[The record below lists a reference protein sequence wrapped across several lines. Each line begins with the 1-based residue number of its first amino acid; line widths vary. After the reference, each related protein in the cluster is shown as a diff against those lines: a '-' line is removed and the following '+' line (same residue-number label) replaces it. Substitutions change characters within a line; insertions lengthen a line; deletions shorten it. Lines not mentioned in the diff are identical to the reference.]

1 MSTSFFIESCSP
13 FSRCWSLVYALL
25 EVFESTLQHR
35 EIFLCEI
42 LSVYESFFIDIM
54 ENEVNLITNHILSG
68 WIELVKSSSLTAF
81 VFIQIIF
88 YIKIF
93 NSHYVVHAILC

>member
-1 MSTSFFIESCSP
+1 
-13 FSRCWSLVYALL
+13 
-25 EVFESTLQHR
+25 
-35 EIFLCEI
+35 
-42 LSVYESFFIDIM
+42 M

-88 YIKIF
+88 YIKILIPTMYYMLYWAKNISVNQINIVPTF
-93 NSHYVVHAILC
+93 IRLQCDGKNRPIIHDKKISKL